1 VGRSTRSLAR
11 YVDSGWIRSTATSTS
26 ASTSADGSLRFF
38 ARCPP
43 KSPRE
48 WFASRSPVAAIG
60 IPSAGALGTTLDAA
74 YFAVGVDARLRVRLG
89 RTPWPLVGLELGAAL
104 AGIDAR
110 ADARRVTAQLG
121 ARVALL
127 LGLAWAL

>member
-1 VGRSTRSLAR
+1 MADTTTWRKRVATWRA
-11 YVDSGWIRSTATSTS
+11 SGLS
-26 ASTSADGSLRFF
+26 ASEFCKGREFPAGTLYWWSSRLG
-38 ARCPP
+38 
-43 KSPRE
+43 PRID
-48 WFASRSPVAAIG
+48 AGYVAAIG
-60 IPSAGALGTTLDAA
+60 IPSAGAIGTTLDAA

-89 RTPWPLVGLELGAAL
+89 RTPWLLVGVELGAAL

-110 ADARRVTAQLG
+110 ADARRVTAQLS